1 MHDFRRQI
9 PPMPTDLSRCAI
21 HTITTKPWNL
31 EQAIA
36 AYQKVGVNAIT
47 VWRQALEPYGAKR
60 AGELLRNTGMRVPAL
75 CRGGFFTAR
84 DKAKRAAALDDNR
97 KAIDEAA
104 QIGADMVVLVCG
116 AEPGLPLAE
125 ARQHIADGIA
135 AVATH
140 AQAANVHLAIEPLH
154 PQYAADRSAINT
166 MRQARRI
173 CEAITLRADD
183 GAPVV
188 GIACDV
194 YHCWWDDTLEDEIAI
209 AGAKG
214 YLLGFHVCDWKVQQA
229 DQLNDRGLMGEG
241 CIDVRTIR
249 SWIDRAGFHGFYEVE
264 IFSSRYWAA
273 NQDQFLNDIVA
284 AYHQHV

>member
-1 MHDFRRQI
+1 
-9 PPMPTDLSRCAI
+9 MPADLSRCAI
-21 HTITTKPWNL
+21 HTVTTRPWTL

-36 AYQKVGVNAIT
+36 AYQKAGVNAIT
-47 VWRQALEPYGAKR
+47 VWRQALEPYGAHR
-60 AGELLRNTGMRVPAL
+60 AGELLRNAGMRVPAL
-75 CRGGFFTAR
+75 CRGGFFPSR

-125 ARQHIADGIA
+125 ARQQIADGIA
-135 AVATH
+135 AVAPH
-140 AQAANVHLAIEPLH
+140 ARDANVHLAIEPLH
-154 PQYAADRSAINT
+154 PLYAADRSAVST

-173 CEAITLRADD
+173 CEQVGLRAED

-214 YLLGFHVCDWKVQQA
+214 FLLGFHVCDWKVQQS
-229 DQLNDRGLMGEG
+229 DPLEDRGLMGEG
-241 CIDVRTIR
+241 CIDIRTIR
-249 SWIDRAGFHGFYEVE
+249 SWFDRAGFHGFYEVE
-264 IFSSRYWAA
+264 IFSKRYWGM
-273 NQDQFLNDIVA
+273 DQERFLADIVS
-284 AYHQHV
+284 AYQRCV